1 MLKEIAKVTPI
12 DNADLAP
19 IVALLESNGYS
30 IVGKRGNYVVCEN
43 DNPKKSAKKPIFEGA
58 KKPIFE

>member
-30 IVGKRGNYVVCEN
+30 IVCKRGNYVVCET
-43 DNPKKSAKKPIFEGA
+43 DNKKSAKKLLSE
-58 KKPIFE
+58 

>member
-12 DNADLAP
+12 DNADLTP

-30 IVGKRGNYVVCEN
+30 IVGKRGNYIVCEN
-43 DNPKKSAKKPIFEGA
+43 DNTKKSTKKSLYE
-58 KKPIFE
+58 